1 MITGELRHYQT
12 NICYTRHI
20 TPMVIFS
27 VFVRWNNG
35 HNRPF
40 RMSDPEVDIGLVP
53 IDGNDQY
60 MVEGNGNRIITG
72 VENALE
78 NSIFGERHR

>member
-1 MITGELRHYQT
+1 
-12 NICYTRHI
+12 
-20 TPMVIFS
+20 
-27 VFVRWNNG
+27 
-35 HNRPF
+35 
-40 RMSDPEVDIGLVP
+40 MSDPEVDIGLVP